1 MSLMRRRDLL
11 LRSTSAL
18 WAASLASTGGAAWAS
33 AWGTNNGAEL
43 TRLLVQDT
51 DEGLALSYEVRFDL
65 HRDVEQ
71 TLSKG
76 IAVVFVAHAEVF
88 EKRWYWTDRR
98 IASATR
104 RWRLAYQ
111 PLTRQWRLNFDGFS
125 RTYSRLSEALEVLR
139 QGSRWLIA
147 EKLGE
152 ADPTDCYVDFGFPLD
167 TTELPRPLQI
177 ALGGQS
183 DWILQIERRVSVTPA
198 R

>member
-1 MSLMRRRDLL
+1 MPVMRRRDLL

-18 WAASLASTGGAAWAS
+18 WIAALASTGGAAWA
-33 AWGTNNGAEL
+33 AWANNGAEL
-43 TRLLVQDT
+43 ARLLAQYDE
-51 DEGLALSYEVRFDL
+51 EGLTLSYEVRFDL

-71 TLSKG
+71 MLSKG
-76 IAVVFVAHAEVF
+76 IAVVFMAQAEVF

-125 RTYSRLSEALEVLR
+125 RPYSRLSEALEVLR

-147 EKLGE
+147 EQLGDVDP
-152 ADPTDCYVDFGFPLD
+152 ADCHVDFRFLLD
-167 TTELPRPLQI
+167 ASELPRPLQI
-177 ALGGQS
+177 GLGGQA
-183 DWILQIERRVSVTPA
+183 DWALQIERRVGVTPA

>member
-1 MSLMRRRDLL
+1 MPVMRRRDLL

-18 WAASLASTGGAAWAS
+18 WTAALASTGGAAWA
-33 AWGTNNGAEL
+33 AWANNGAEL
-43 TRLLVQDT
+43 ARLLAQHDA
-51 DEGLALSYEVRFDL
+51 EGLILSYEVRFDL

-71 TLSKG
+71 MLSKG
-76 IAVVFVAHAEVF
+76 IAVVFMAQAEVF

-125 RTYSRLSEALEVLR
+125 RPYSRLSEALEVLR

-147 EKLGE
+147 EQLGD
-152 ADPTDCYVDFGFPLD
+152 ADPADCYVDFRFLLD
-167 TTELPRPLQI
+167 TSELPRPLQI
-177 ALGGQS
+177 GLDGQADWALQV
-183 DWILQIERRVSVTPA
+183 ERRVGVTPA

>member
-1 MSLMRRRDLL
+1 MPLMRRRDLL

-18 WAASLASTGGAAWAS
+18 WTAALATPGSAAWA
-33 AWGTNNGAEL
+33 AWANSGAEL
-43 TRLLVQDT
+43 ARLLAQYS
-51 DEGLALSYEVRFDL
+51 DEGLTLSYEVRFDL

-71 TLSKG
+71 MLSKG
-76 IAVVFVAHAEVF
+76 IAVVFVARAEVF

-125 RTYSRLSEALEVLR
+125 RPYSRMSEALEVLR
-139 QGSRWLIA
+139 QGSQWLIA
-147 EKLGE
+147 DKLGDV
-152 ADPTDCYVDFGFPLD
+152 DPADCYVDFGFQLD
-167 TTELPRPLQI
+167 ASELPRPLQI
-177 ALGGQS
+177 GLGGLD
-183 DWILQIERRVSVTPA
+183 DWALQIERRVGVSST